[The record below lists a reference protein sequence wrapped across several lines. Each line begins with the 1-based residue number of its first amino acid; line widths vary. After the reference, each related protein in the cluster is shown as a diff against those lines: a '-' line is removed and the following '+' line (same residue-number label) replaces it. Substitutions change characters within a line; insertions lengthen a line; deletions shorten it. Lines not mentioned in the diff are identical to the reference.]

1 MSRSQFSTHLLGGL
15 AALALSVGAAPALAQ
30 DGTLISA
37 GDSVSFGASA
47 PDYYTI
53 QPGDT
58 LWEISGRFLGN
69 ANYWPRLWS
78 INDQIT
84 NPHWIYPGNRIAFRM
99 GTLVEP
105 PQVDLEGDQS
115 RDGYVLD
122 DVDYQTTDA
131 ACGPDVRFNNRR
143 PVRGYLA
150 TGFLADKDEIDIYG
164 QVEKARGIQ
173 TYHSERDLLYLK
185 VDDPGSFEC
194 GDIVSVFR
202 RVKKKV
208 RHPNMRRTKYGGLYE
223 IVAEARVVHRNDHY
237 LSAVIRQSWS
247 EVVRG
252 DLVGPPA
259 TVAVQI
265 EVGEPRGDLQ
275 ATLVERTQNDV
286 FNLSTGETV
295 FLDRGR
301 ADGVR
306 VGNTF
311 YVTEQRDARL
321 DVKKEDPE
329 LPHAVIGRVV
339 VVRVD
344 EVSSTAVI
352 TDADRSLSVGAQ
364 LTQKVE

>member
-15 AALALSVGAAPALAQ
+15 AALAFSVGAAPALAQ

-47 PDYYTI
+47 PDNYTI

-208 RHPNMRRTKYGGLYE
+208 RHPKDR
-223 IVAEARVVHRNDHY
+223 H
-237 LSAVIRQSWS
+237 
-247 EVVRG
+247 
-252 DLVGPPA
+252 
-259 TVAVQI
+259 
-265 EVGEPRGDLQ
+265 PRG
-275 ATLVERTQNDV
+275 R
-286 FNLSTGETV
+286 
-295 FLDRGR
+295 
-301 ADGVR
+301 
-306 VGNTF
+306 
-311 YVTEQRDARL
+311 
-321 DVKKEDPE
+321 
-329 LPHAVIGRVV
+329 
-339 VVRVD
+339 
-344 EVSSTAVI
+344 
-352 TDADRSLSVGAQ
+352 RSWVHP
-364 LTQKVE
+364 